1 MMTLSYP
8 IEGLYLGCLFTE
20 SCSI

>member
-8 IEGLYLGCLFTE
+8 IEGLYLGC
-20 SCSI
+20 